1 MSILI
6 SSPVAPTLSSA
17 LLETIGLKDA
27 RPATAPAAPD
37 SKIITQIA
45 EARANH
51 GNEAAPKLREPRA
64 VAGATVQLGA
74 IAQLEGELTLAPLTD
89 PDIAAAVGELLSQE
103 MEHQYRASTEEHP
116 AGTAPSMRSITAF
129 AEATGG
135 KLAGEADALLQQ
147 AAAAGAQMPT
157 DAAIRELAERLAGEA
172 SNAFAGVMD
181 GTQIAANPERFGIPF
196 SADKAFA
203 IFVLLIEA
211 YCVAMATEKNASALA
226 HTIAHDL
233 TRMAGE
239 RNVAGAKDQMIASA
253 VGAAVTAGITAA
265 SMKQMY
271 KGVKINRDSF
281 VGNVKPQFAKS
292 GQIAKADAAGLRAAT
307 KQSPSVSAAQKA
319 KNEEVIGTND
329 MRQDPAT
336 YQAAHAENQ
345 VQANWHMAKGQA
357 IQGFAM
363 PMNTFINSAGAVAEA
378 EDRAIAQILQ
388 QGASSET
395 DHGAQRSDEARNDK
409 QSMQKAMDTL
419 ENDRRMTQDVINQMT
434 RA

>member
-6 SSPVAPTLSSA
+6 STPVSLPSA

-37 SKIITQIA
+37 SKVITQIA

-103 MEHQYRASTEEHP
+103 LEHQYRASTQQHP

-129 AEATGG
+129 AEAMGWKLTGG
-135 KLAGEADALLQQ
+135 ADALLQQ

-157 DAAIRELAERLAGEA
+157 DTGIRELAERLAGEA
-172 SNAFAGVMD
+172 SDAFAGVMD
-181 GTQIAANPERFGIPF
+181 GTQIAASPERFGIPF
-196 SADKAFA
+196 AADKAFA

-233 TRMAGE
+233 TKMAGE
-239 RNVAGAKDQMIASA
+239 RNIAGAKDQMIASA

-271 KGVKINRDSF
+271 KGVKLNRDSF
-281 VGNVKPQFAKS
+281 AGNVKPQFAKS
-292 GQIAKADAAGLRAAT
+292 AQIAKSDAAGLRAAT
-307 KQSPSVSAAQKA
+307 KQSPSASAAQKA
-319 KNEEVIGTND
+319 KNDEIVGTSD

-345 VQANWHMAKGQA
+345 VQANWHLAKGQA
-357 IQGFAM
+357 MQGFAM

-395 DHGAQRSDEARNDK
+395 DHAAQRTDEARNDK
-409 QSMQKAMDTL
+409 QSMQKAMETL